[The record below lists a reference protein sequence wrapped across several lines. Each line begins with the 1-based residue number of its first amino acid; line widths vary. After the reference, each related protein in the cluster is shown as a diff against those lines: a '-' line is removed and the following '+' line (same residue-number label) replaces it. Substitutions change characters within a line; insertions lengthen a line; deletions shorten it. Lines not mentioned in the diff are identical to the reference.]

1 MRITNKKT
9 QLSAMMF
16 IQFFIW
22 GAWFV
27 TMGTYLGKTLQFT
40 GVQIG
45 LAYGTAAFASM
56 ISPFIVGAIADRFF
70 SANRVMAFLNVIGGA
85 LMIWLSTI
93 KDFSLFFPILF
104 AYTICYMPT
113 TSLANS
119 ISMDNLSDPGKE
131 FSRVRLFGSI
141 GWVVAG
147 FLLSGLKIEETSVPF
162 IIAGC
167 ASLVGAVYA
176 LFLPYKA
183 PVKSMEKVSFV
194 KLIGFDAFQLTKDR
208 SFLLLLLFSAL
219 ICIPLA
225 FYDSFTNLF
234 LNTSGV
240 SNAAAAMSLGQ
251 IVEMIFLFA
260 FPFFFMKWKY
270 KKSIMAA
277 VIAWTVMYGF
287 YAYGAFSGTT
297 ILLYAGLPLHGFC
310 FTFFFVTGQLFVDE
324 KAPVSLRNSAQGL
337 IAFATYGVGKYLGTL
352 VAGKVVD
359 HYTVSGVYDWVS
371 IWLVPFVLAAI
382 ILIGFVLFFK
392 EDTKKIVLN
401 DK

>member
-1 MRITNKKT
+1 MRVAHKKV

-16 IQFFIW
+16 IQYFIW

-70 SANRVMAFLNVIGGA
+70 SPNRVMAFLNIVGGA

-93 KDFSLFFPILF
+93 KDFSLFFPVLF

-119 ISMDNLSDPGKE
+119 ISMDSLNDPGKE
-131 FSRVRLFGSI
+131 FSRVRLWGSI
-141 GWVVAG
+141 GWVISG
-147 FLLSGLKIEETSVPF
+147 FLLSGLKIEETSIPF
-162 IIAGC
+162 LLAGG
-167 ASLVGAVYA
+167 ASLLGAVYA

-183 PVKSMEKVSFV
+183 PIKNTEKVSFI
-194 KLIGFDAFQLTKDR
+194 KMIGFDAFQLTKDK
-208 SFLLLLLFSAL
+208 SFLLLLIFSAL

-234 LNTSGV
+234 LNTSGIGH
-240 SNAAAAMSLGQ
+240 AAAAMSFGQ

-277 VIAWTVMYGF
+277 VIAWIIMYSF
-287 YAYGAFSGTT
+287 YSFGAMTGTKAL
-297 ILLYAGLPLHGFC
+297 IYAGLPLHGFC

-324 KAPVSLRNSAQGL
+324 KAPTSLRNSAQGL

-352 VAGKVVD
+352 VAGRVVD
-359 HYTVSGVYDWVS
+359 HYTVGGVYDWVS
-371 IWLVPFVLAAI
+371 IWLVPLAFVLV
-382 ILIGFVLFFK
+382 ILVCFLLFFK
-392 EDTKKIVLN
+392 EDTKKIVIR
-401 DK
+401 D